1 MLYRLS
7 YASKLRDRIL
17 SDANLPT
24 DPFQMTGTILKGTIN
39 GKRRA
44 TNPLARVNPSK
55 SSTSHPV
62 FLIIPTIIPRGTQRS
77 ARRNLFPVLPVRDP
91 PPPRLPSAIIDSSLC
106 ASDADSPS
114 RSRSCWSQP
123 PLWLLSNFAAVHP

>member
-44 TNPLARVNPSK
+44 TNPLPRLNPSK
-55 SSTSHPV
+55 SSP
-62 FLIIPTIIPRGTQRS
+62 LIP
-77 ARRNLFPVLPVRDP
+77 
-91 PPPRLPSAIIDSSLC
+91 SSLSFLHHSC
-106 ASDADSPS
+106 PIPAPS
-114 RSRSCWSQP
+114 LRANP
-123 PLWLLSNFAAVHP
+123 ATGGINFPFSLPETRLHPILECYH

>member
-44 TNPLARVNPSK
+44 TNPL
-55 SSTSHPV
+55 
-62 FLIIPTIIPRGTQRS
+62 
-77 ARRNLFPVLPVRDP
+77 
-91 PPPRLPSAIIDSSLC
+91 PRLNTSN
-106 ASDADSPS
+106 
-114 RSRSCWSQP
+114 
-123 PLWLLSNFAAVHP
+123 PLNL